1 MKITV
6 LGENY
11 YQIEE
16 FQKYFRVWV
25 KDCIDK
31 KIMISFDC
39 CPLSLFLLSYHI
51 KYDDK
56 ININYLVSIYMPKY
70 YQTNQIIKFFKENTK
85 KIKNSNII
93 LFSTFTYVTN
103 IDYILYEFKR
113 IEREQFNP
121 DWEGRDIRDLKHNL
135 NLDKIDIALLE
146 NCIYITSFI
155 KNYKIDNRTQW
166 EIFNEYQ
173 KQSSIIMGKFTK
185 QFNTYHLLIYTNF
198 INAYL
203 GDVNNNTFKSLLS
216 YWYDKF
222 SMDII
227 YLLGKDGNYIDI
239 RTNEEHPNK
248 YKEKHFVYDNIFIP
262 FIEKSNI
269 KYIIFKKLF
278 TADNI

>member
-6 LGENY
+6 LGENF

-25 KDCIDK
+25 KESTDQ

-39 CPLSLFLLSYHI
+39 CPISLFLLSYHI

-56 ININYLVSIYMPKY
+56 INVKYLLSVYMPKY
-70 YQTNQIIKFFKENTK
+70 YQTNQIIKFFKENAK

-93 LFSTFTYVTN
+93 IFSTFTYITD
-103 IDYILYEFKR
+103 IEPILEEYKS

-121 DWEGRDIRDLKHNL
+121 DYEGRDIRDIKHDL
-135 NLDKIDIALLE
+135 NLDKMDIALLE
-146 NCIYITSFI
+146 NCKSIMNFI
-155 KNYKIDNRTQW
+155 KNYKTVERTPW
-166 EIFNEYQ
+166 EVFNEYQ

-185 QFNTYHLLIYTNF
+185 QFNMYHLLIYTNF

-203 GDVNNNTFKSLLS
+203 GDINDNKFKSLLS

-227 YLLGKDGNYIDI
+227 YLVGKEGDYIDI
-239 RTNEEHPNK
+239 RTNEEHPVK
-248 YKEKHFVYDNIFIP
+248 YKEKYMVYDNIFLP
-262 FIEKSNI
+262 FIEKPNI
-269 KYIIFKKLF
+269 KYIIFKKLMSAF
-278 TADNI
+278 II